1 MDQTVIW
8 ASIVG
13 LAGLVAAAATALLW
27 KWNPKHRGEE
37 ETNLL
42 GWMAQDAAECLKTL
56 NEIRE
61 AQGLRPF
68 ILDERLARAASDHAF
83 RMAFTKRMSNDIG
96 GGVGHRVSST
106 GYAWSKLC
114 QDIGRTNRGGQAMA
128 MLWARASGNRPGIVS
143 RDYTHAGVGCWK
155 NYYCAIFAAP
165 R

>member
-1 MDQTVIW
+1 MDQTAIW

-13 LAGLVAAAATALLW
+13 LAGLAAAAAAALLW
-27 KWNPKHRGEE
+27 KRKPKRGGEE
-37 ETNLL
+37 DPVLP
-42 GWMAQDAAECLKTL
+42 GWMSPEAVECLRTL

-68 ILDERLARAASDHAF
+68 KADGKLARAASDHAF
-83 RMAFTKRMSNDIG
+83 RMAFTKRMSNEVG
-96 GGVGHRVSST
+96 GKVGHRVSSA

-114 QDIGRTNRGGQAMA
+114 QDVGRTNRGGQAMA
-128 MLWARASGNRPGIVS
+128 MLWAGASGNRPGIVS
-143 RDYTHAGVGCWK
+143 REYTHAGVGYWK